1 MELTLPVA
9 SFRSENTR
17 RPIASFRSE
26 NTRVTCSRYDSG
38 SGCRKGQVYSLIA
51 VLLTIPLMLFI
62 AFYVTET
69 QTMRYG
75 SLERVVSDQMHE
87 VEQSLEKDFEQAMMI
102 SGKRAFL
109 AATDNV
115 ISNGVPLNDSKQ
127 VLVELITQGTIDGE
141 QSMIM
146 HDNTIQDWVD
156 RVNALDFGFDVSIG
170 YSGAS
175 FSSLDGMN
183 SVFTTVLS
191 VNISDQMGMGRIGKV
206 TRKDVTIPLDGLE
219 DPIFPLNTLGFVSSS
234 LREYPY
240 PYHAIKMASGTGGLS
255 SCSGEVT
262 FDPMDPDPSGKI
274 LVTVDGTGIS
284 GFRGVVAENTTS
296 PSVGCYISG
305 ASGAVLSVN
314 RTVTWSGYQE
324 VYIDGTTLEA
334 WSLPINDA
342 IGIGYYS
349 YFDSGSGPDML
360 MRLEENLTSSD
371 SSIETFVDLQDIQG
385 KGVGVKP
392 EQVSIAYLYFSDQ
405 TINGQPVRGLPDWF
419 RMDAGNAARYN
430 LTGLM

>member
-1 MELTLPVA
+1 MELGRPVTP
-9 SFRSENTR
+9 FRGENTR
-17 RPIASFRSE
+17 A
-26 NTRVTCSRYDSG
+26 TCSRYDSG
-38 SGCRKGQVYSLIA
+38 SGHKKGQVYSLIA

-109 AATDNV
+109 AASDNV
-115 ISNGVPLNDSKQ
+115 ISNGVPLSDSEQ
-127 VLVELITQGTIDGE
+127 VLVELITQGTIGGS

-146 HDNTIQDWVD
+146 YDNTIQDWVD
-156 RVNALDFGFDVSIG
+156 RVNALDFGFDVDIN

-175 FSSLDGMN
+175 FSSLDGMDA
-183 SVFTTVLS
+183 VFTATLS
-191 VNISDQMGMGRIGKV
+191 VNVSDQMGIGRINKV

-240 PYHAIKMASGTGGLS
+240 PYHAIEMASGTGGLS

-262 FDPMDPDPSGKI
+262 FDPLDPDPSDKI
-274 LVTVDGTGIS
+274 LVIDDGTGIS
-284 GFRGVVAENTTS
+284 GFAGVVAENTAS
-296 PSVGCYISG
+296 PSVSCYISG

-314 RTVTWSGYQE
+314 RTVTWSGYQQ
-324 VYIDGTTLEA
+324 VYIDGATLEV

-342 IGIGYYS
+342 IEVGYYS
-349 YFDSGSGPDML
+349 YFDTGSGPDIF

-371 SSIETFVDLQDIQG
+371 SSIETFVDLPDIQS
-385 KGVGVKP
+385 KGVSVKP
-392 EQVSIAYLYFSDQ
+392 EQVSIAYLYFSEQ

-419 RMDAGNAARYN
+419 RVDAGNAARYN